1 MEKKGNEVD
10 AMAQANR
17 MLALRL
23 FGVSQARA
31 QAVLKAAAVQGCPG
45 LRLLSREEE
54 LVVCVNVR
62 GAGSEAEA
70 DRIYRQWN
78 EYFRQQFGPAVFGEG
93 DTELADAALEALA
106 KKNKLFVA
114 ADEATGHLLE
124 GRIREKPEAAAVYDF
139 GDHSYRHPTRANRLE
154 PPRALL
160 DKYPDCP
167 VQPVA
172 GRARQALALSG
183 ADWAVSYQPAKG
195 VQPGFVLVC
204 GAKTV
209 YLHVLAPSVQPQ
221 MLAANWLLDMLRRL
235 ALGQEPA
242 EGVQSFAYGKPAPVL
257 PVRQTPLPAQNE
269 SAPRPAPVQPGNGA
283 PADAW
288 QKSPS
293 APVSRAAN
301 LRSAGRQL
309 FDESVQLPEPPSRKR
324 NPAGRILGS
333 LVLVL
338 FIAAVAF
345 GVVWLVERPA
355 TQQMTGAGY
364 GTADYDTAARDY
376 LTKAQQGNSQVAAYL
391 ALPKLGGTLV
401 YQPDAARPG
410 QAIGLAVQAAQG
422 DEMARFVSAQQP
434 GQTRTNVIV
443 ECPTGSI
450 QQLSELDEEELLRD
464 NCGFTLYTDGNT
476 YRYKV
481 AAVYYWDPAETG
493 ETAFDL
499 NGLQDLSDQQAFLN
513 FVLGIK
519 ARSLYEM
526 PVDLEDADSFAT
538 LVADAADGSGRK
550 LAVTGRLQRQDEAA
564 FLLGKQITQADQP
577 LLPLAMYEQT
587 GEEVPSVETLNQY
600 WMNWYATGG
609 ATSSDVQEES
619 GMPQEDQLVEGIQPL
634 DPNATPIP
642 TLTPPPTDT
651 PATATP
657 KPSATPQP
665 GTTPKPD
672 ATQAPG
678 ATDKPQATQAPD
690 DSGTAQPTAAPQATP
705 APQPTPTPTPS
716 AGTITVTMNGVRQEM
731 DLVECLAMIARNE
744 LGANAPIE
752 AYKAQMVAAH
762 SWILSQGGAPSVAGR
777 QPSETIRQAAR
788 EVANQIVTYNGRVAF
803 TPYFA
808 SAAFG
813 TNPSEDVWGS
823 SRPYL
828 VAVESPYDQQYATNW
843 QNTRVFTQQE
853 VADRAM
859 EKLGVDLYAYS
870 EDPNEWF
877 GDIVKNSSGY
887 VTSLRLGTA
896 TITGQKLQEN
906 VLAGFSGRAIRS
918 AAFDI
923 SYADGNFSITTYG
936 YGHGGGLSQYGAWG
950 YAANGW
956 TYDQI
961 LAHYFPGTSLSTVG

>member
-1 MEKKGNEVD
+1 
-10 AMAQANR
+10 MAQANR

-23 FGVSQARA
+23 FGVPQAKA
-31 QAVLKAAAVQGCPG
+31 QAVLKAAAAQGCPG

-62 GAGSEAEA
+62 ADSEAEA
-70 DRIYRQWN
+70 SRICKQWN
-78 EYFRQQFGPAVFGEG
+78 EYFWEQFGPAVFGEG
-93 DTELADAALEALA
+93 DTELAKAALTGLA
-106 KKNKLFVA
+106 KKHKLFVA

-124 GRIREKPEAAAVYDF
+124 ARIRNEQAAAAVYDF
-139 GDHSYRHPTRANRLE
+139 GDHSYRHPTKADRLA

-167 VQPVA
+167 VQPAA

-183 ADWAVSYQPAKG
+183 ADWAVSYQPAQG

-209 YLHVLAPSVQPQ
+209 YLHALPPSAQPG
-221 MLAANWLLDMLRRL
+221 MLAANWILDMLRRL
-235 ALGQEPA
+235 ALGLEMAQ
-242 EGVQSFAYGKPAPVL
+242 GVQSFAYGKPAPVL
-257 PVRQTPLPAQNE
+257 PVLQTPVPPKTETPRPRPAA
-269 SAPRPAPVQPGNGA
+269 APRPAAPNG
-283 PADAW
+283 AW
-288 QKSPS
+288 QKSGASVPQG
-293 APVSRAAN
+293 SRAAN

-309 FDESVQLPEPPSRKR
+309 FDESAQLPEPPAKKR
-324 NPAGRILGS
+324 NPASRPLACLA
-333 LVLVL
+333 LVLL
-338 FIAAVAF
+338 IAAVAF
-345 GVVWLVERPA
+345 GVVWLAERPA
-355 TQQMTGAGY
+355 AKQMTGAGY

-376 LTKAQQGNSQVAAYL
+376 LTRAQQSNSQVAAYL

-401 YQPDAARPG
+401 YQPDAAQPS
-410 QAIGLAVQAAQG
+410 QAVGLAVQAAQG
-422 DEMARFVSAQQP
+422 DELARFVSSGQP
-434 GQTRTNVIV
+434 GQARTNQIV
-443 ECPTGSI
+443 ECPAGSI
-450 QQLSELDEEELLRD
+450 QQLSQLDEEELLRD
-464 NCGFTLYTDGNT
+464 NCGFTLYTDGST

-481 AAVYYWDPAETG
+481 AAVFYWDPAETG

-499 NGLQDLSDQQAFLN
+499 YGLQDLSDQQDFLN
-513 FVLGIK
+513 FVLGVK

-526 PVDLEDADSFAT
+526 PVDLEDEDSFVT
-538 LVADAADGSGRK
+538 LVADSSDASGRK
-550 LAVTGRLQRQDEAA
+550 LAVTGRLQRQDEAG
-564 FLLGKQITQADQP
+564 FLLGKQIVQADQP
-577 LLPLAMYEQT
+577 LLPLAMYEKS
-587 GEEVPSVETLNQY
+587 GEEAPSVETLNQY

-609 ATSSDVQEES
+609 ATSSDVQQES
-619 GMPQEDQLVEGIQPL
+619 GMPQEDQVVEGVHPL

-642 TLTPPPTDT
+642 TLTPPPTEA
-651 PATATP
+651 PATPSP
-657 KPSATPQP
+657 KPSATPKP
-665 GTTPKPD
+665 GTTPKP
-672 ATQAPG
+672 G
-678 ATDKPQATQAPD
+678 ATDAPQSTPAPGD
-690 DSGTAQPTAAPQATP
+690 SGDSGDSGTGQPTP
-705 APQPTPTPTPS
+705 APQPTQAPQPTAEPS

-744 LGANAPIE
+744 LGANAPVE

-762 SWILSQGGAPSVAGR
+762 SWILSQGGAPSVSGR
-777 QPSETIRQAAR
+777 EPNETIRQAAR

-828 VAVESPYDQQYATNW
+828 VAVESPYDQQYASNW
-843 QNTRVFTQQE
+843 QNTRVFTEQE

-870 EDPNEWF
+870 EDPNDWF

-896 TITGQKLQEN
+896 TITGQKLQVN
-906 VLAGFSGRAIRS
+906 VLAGFPGRDIRS

-923 SYADGNFSITTYG
+923 AYADGNFSITCYG
-936 YGHGGGLSQYGAWG
+936 YGHGCGLSQYGAWG

-961 LAHYFPGTSLSTVG
+961 LAHYFPGTSLSAVG

>member
-1 MEKKGNEVD
+1 
-10 AMAQANR
+10 MAQANR

-23 FGVSQARA
+23 FGVPQAKA
-31 QAVLKAAAVQGCPG
+31 QAVLKAAAAQGCPG

-62 GAGSEAEA
+62 AESEAEA
-70 DRIYRQWN
+70 SRICKQWN
-78 EYFRQQFGPAVFGEG
+78 EYFREQFGPAVFGEG
-93 DTELADAALEALA
+93 DTELSKAALTGLA
-106 KKNKLFVA
+106 KKHKLFVA

-124 GRIREKPEAAAVYDF
+124 ARIRGEQEAAAVYDF
-139 GDHSYRHPTRANRLE
+139 GDHSYRHPTKADRLA

-167 VQPVA
+167 VQPAA
-172 GRARQALALSG
+172 GRAHQALALSG
-183 ADWAVSYQPAKG
+183 ADWAVSYQPAQG

-204 GAKTV
+204 GAKMV
-209 YLHVLAPSVQPQ
+209 YLHVLAPSAQPG
-221 MLAANWLLDMLRRL
+221 MLAANWIFDMLRRL
-235 ALGQEPA
+235 ALGLEAA

-257 PVRQTPLPAQNE
+257 PVLQTPVPPKTE
-269 SAPRPAPVQPGNGA
+269 APRPRSAAAPQPGAENA
-283 PADAW
+283 AW
-288 QKSPS
+288 QKSGGTVP
-293 APVSRAAN
+293 PVSRAAN

-309 FDESVQLPEPPSRKR
+309 FDESAQLPEPPASKK
-324 NPAGRILGS
+324 NPIARLLGC
-333 LVLVL
+333 LVAVL
-338 FIAAVAF
+338 LIAAIAF
-345 GVVWLVERPA
+345 GVVWLAERPA
-355 TQQMTGAGY
+355 TQQMSSAGY

-376 LTKAQQGNSQVAAYL
+376 LTRAQQSNSQVAAYL

-401 YQPDAARPG
+401 YQPDAAQPG
-410 QAIGLAVQAAQG
+410 QAVGLAVQAAQG
-422 DEMARFVSAQQP
+422 DELARFVSSGQP
-434 GQTRTNVIV
+434 GQARTNQIV
-443 ECPTGSI
+443 ECPVDSI
-450 QQLSELDEEELLRD
+450 RQLSELDEEELLRD
-464 NCGFTLYTDGNT
+464 NCGFTLYTDGST

-481 AAVYYWDPAETG
+481 AAVFYWDPAETG

-499 NGLQDLSDQQAFLN
+499 YGLQDLSDQQNFLN
-513 FVLGIK
+513 FVLGVK

-526 PVDLEDADSFAT
+526 PVDLEDGDSFVT
-538 LVADAADGSGRK
+538 LVADTSDSSGRK
-550 LAVTGRLQRQDEAA
+550 LAVTGRLQRQDEAG

-577 LLPLAMYEQT
+577 LLPLAMYEQS

-609 ATSSDVQEES
+609 ATSSDVQQES
-619 GMPQEDQLVEGIQPL
+619 GMPQEDQVVEGVHPL

-642 TLTPPPTDT
+642 TLTPPPTDA
-651 PATATP
+651 PATPSP
-657 KPSATPQP
+657 KPSATPKP
-665 GTTPKPD
+665 GTTPKPGATEAPD
-672 ATQAPG
+672 ATG
-678 ATDKPQATQAPD
+678 TPQATQAPSD
-690 DSGTAQPTAAPQATP
+690 SGDSGTAQPTP
-705 APQPTPTPTPS
+705 APQPTQAPQPTATPS

-744 LGANAPIE
+744 LGAGAPIE

-762 SWILSQGGAPSVAGR
+762 SWILSQGGAPSVSGR
-777 QPSETIRQAAR
+777 EPNETIRQAAR

-813 TNPSEDVWGS
+813 TCPSEDVWGS

-828 VAVESPYDQQYATNW
+828 VAVESPYDQQYASNW
-843 QNTRVFTQQE
+843 QNTRVFTEQE
-853 VADRAM
+853 MADRAM

-896 TITGQKLQEN
+896 TITGQKLQVS
-906 VLAGFSGRAIRS
+906 VLAGFPGRDIRS

-923 SYADGNFSITTYG
+923 TYADGNFSITCYG
-936 YGHGGGLSQYGAWG
+936 YGHGCGLSQYGAWG

-961 LAHYFPGTSLSTVG
+961 LAHYFPGTTLSAVG

>member
-10 AMAQANR
+10 AMAQVNH

-31 QAVLKAAAVQGCPG
+31 QAVLKAAADQGCPG

-54 LVVCVNVR
+54 LVVCVNVHD
-62 GAGSEAEA
+62 AGSAAEA
-70 DRIYRQWN
+70 SRICKQWN
-78 EYFRQQFGPAVFGEG
+78 EYFRRQFGAAVFGED
-93 DTELADAALEALA
+93 DTELTDAALAALA
-106 KKNKLFVA
+106 KKKKLFVA

-139 GDHSYRHPTRANRLE
+139 GDQSYRHPTKTSRLE

-160 DKYPDCP
+160 KRYPDCP

-183 ADWAVSYQPAKG
+183 ADWAVSWQPAKG

-209 YLHVLAPSVQPQ
+209 YLHVLAPSAQPQ

-242 EGVQSFAYGKPAPVL
+242 EEVQSFAYGKPAPVL
-257 PVRQTPLPAQNE
+257 PVQQTPLPARSEPQ
-269 SAPRPAPVQPGNGA
+269 PRPAAARPQSEA
-283 PADAW
+283 AADAW
-288 QKSPS
+288 QKSAS
-293 APVSRAAN
+293 VPVSRAAN
-301 LRSAGRQL
+301 LRNAGRQL
-309 FDESVQLPEPPSRKR
+309 FDESAQLPEPPARKR
-324 NPAGRILGS
+324 NPMARVLGS
-333 LVLVL
+333 LMLVL
-338 FIAAVAF
+338 FIAAAAF
-345 GVVWLVERPA
+345 GVVWIAERPA
-355 TQQMTGAGY
+355 AQQMTGAGY

-376 LTKAQQGNSQVAAYL
+376 LTRARQDNSQVAAYL

-401 YQPDAARPG
+401 YQPDAVQPG
-410 QAIGLAVQAAQG
+410 QPSGLTVQAAQG
-422 DEMARFVSAQQP
+422 DELARFVSTQQP

-443 ECPTGSI
+443 DCPVGSI

-481 AAVYYWDPAETG
+481 AAVFYWDPAETG
-493 ETAFDL
+493 GTAFDL
-499 NGLQDLSDQQAFLN
+499 YGLQDLSDQQAFLN

-609 ATSSDVQEES
+609 ATSSDVQQES
-619 GMPQEDQLVEGIQPL
+619 GMPQEDQLLNGVQPL

-642 TLTPPPTDT
+642 TLTPPPSDA
-651 PATATP
+651 PSTATP
-657 KPSATPQP
+657 DPGATAQP
-665 GTTPKPD
+665 GTTPKPG
-672 ATQAPG
+672 ATQSPG
-678 ATDKPQATQAPD
+678 ATDKPQTTQTPG
-690 DSGTAQPTAAPQATP
+690 DSGSAQPTAAPQ
-705 APQPTPTPTPS
+705 PQPTPTPTPS

-870 EDPNEWF
+870 EDPNNWF

-936 YGHGGGLSQYGAWG
+936 YGHGCGLSQYGAWG

>member
-1 MEKKGNEVD
+1 
-10 AMAQANR
+10 MAQANR

-23 FGVSQARA
+23 FGVPQAKA
-31 QAVLKAAAVQGCPG
+31 QAVLKAAAAQGCPG

-62 GAGSEAEA
+62 AESEAEA
-70 DRIYRQWN
+70 SRICKQWN
-78 EYFRQQFGPAVFGEG
+78 EYFREQFGPAVFGEG
-93 DTELADAALEALA
+93 DTELSKAALTGLA
-106 KKNKLFVA
+106 KKHKLFVA

-124 GRIREKPEAAAVYDF
+124 ARIRGEQEAAAVYDF
-139 GDHSYRHPTRANRLE
+139 GDHSYRHPTKADRLA

-167 VQPVA
+167 VQPAA
-172 GRARQALALSG
+172 GRAHQALALSG
-183 ADWAVSYQPAKG
+183 ADWAVSYQPAQG

-204 GAKTV
+204 GAKMV
-209 YLHVLAPSVQPQ
+209 YLHVLAPSAQPG
-221 MLAANWLLDMLRRL
+221 MLAANWIFDMLRRL
-235 ALGQEPA
+235 ALGLEAA

-257 PVRQTPLPAQNE
+257 PVLQTPVPPKTE
-269 SAPRPAPVQPGNGA
+269 APRPRSAAAPQPGAENA
-283 PADAW
+283 AW
-288 QKSPS
+288 QKSGGTVP
-293 APVSRAAN
+293 PVSRAAN

-309 FDESVQLPEPPSRKR
+309 FDESAQLPEPPASKK
-324 NPAGRILGS
+324 NPMARLLGC
-333 LVLVL
+333 LVAVL
-338 FIAAVAF
+338 LIAAIAF
-345 GVVWLVERPA
+345 GVVWLAERPA
-355 TQQMTGAGY
+355 TQQMSSAGY

-376 LTKAQQGNSQVAAYL
+376 LTRAQQSNSQVAAYL

-401 YQPDAARPG
+401 YQPDAAQPG
-410 QAIGLAVQAAQG
+410 QAVGLAVQAAQG
-422 DEMARFVSAQQP
+422 DELARFVSSGQP
-434 GQTRTNVIV
+434 GQARTNQIV
-443 ECPTGSI
+443 ECPVDSI
-450 QQLSELDEEELLRD
+450 RQLSELDEEELLRD
-464 NCGFTLYTDGNT
+464 NCGFTLYTDGST

-481 AAVYYWDPAETG
+481 AAVFYWDPAETG

-499 NGLQDLSDQQAFLN
+499 YGLQDLSDQQNFLN
-513 FVLGIK
+513 FVLGVK

-526 PVDLEDADSFAT
+526 PVDLEDGDSFVT
-538 LVADAADGSGRK
+538 LVADTSDSSGRK
-550 LAVTGRLQRQDEAA
+550 LAVTGRLQRQDEAG

-577 LLPLAMYEQT
+577 LLPLAMYEQS

-609 ATSSDVQEES
+609 ATSSDVQQES
-619 GMPQEDQLVEGIQPL
+619 GMPQEDQVVEGVHPL

-642 TLTPPPTDT
+642 TLTPPPTDA
-651 PATATP
+651 PATPSP
-657 KPSATPQP
+657 KPSATPKP
-665 GTTPKPD
+665 GTTPKPGATEAPD
-672 ATQAPG
+672 ATG
-678 ATDKPQATQAPD
+678 TPQATQAPSD
-690 DSGTAQPTAAPQATP
+690 SGDSGTAQPTP
-705 APQPTPTPTPS
+705 APQPTQAPQPTATPS

-744 LGANAPIE
+744 LGAGAPIE

-762 SWILSQGGAPSVAGR
+762 SWILSQGGAPSVSGR
-777 QPSETIRQAAR
+777 EPNETIRQAAR

-813 TNPSEDVWGS
+813 TCPSEDVWGS

-828 VAVESPYDQQYATNW
+828 VAVESPYDQQYASNW
-843 QNTRVFTQQE
+843 QNTRVFTEQE

-896 TITGQKLQEN
+896 TITGQKLQVS
-906 VLAGFSGRAIRS
+906 VLAGFPGRDIRS

-923 SYADGNFSITTYG
+923 TYADGNFSITCYG
-936 YGHGGGLSQYGAWG
+936 YGHGCGLSQYGAWG

-961 LAHYFPGTSLSTVG
+961 LAHYFPGTTLSAVG

>member
-1 MEKKGNEVD
+1 
-10 AMAQANR
+10 MAQANR

-23 FGVSQARA
+23 FGVPQAKA
-31 QAVLKAAAVQGCPG
+31 QAVLKAAAAQGCPG

-62 GAGSEAEA
+62 AESEAEA
-70 DRIYRQWN
+70 SRTCKQWN
-78 EYFRQQFGPAVFGEG
+78 EYFREQFGPAVFGEG
-93 DTELADAALEALA
+93 DTELSKAALTGLA
-106 KKNKLFVA
+106 KKHKLFVA

-124 GRIREKPEAAAVYDF
+124 ARIRGEQEAAAVYDF
-139 GDHSYRHPTRANRLE
+139 GDHSYRHPTKADRLA

-167 VQPVA
+167 VQPAA
-172 GRARQALALSG
+172 GRAHQALALSG
-183 ADWAVSYQPAKG
+183 ADWAVSYQPAQG

-204 GAKTV
+204 GAKVV
-209 YLHVLAPSVQPQ
+209 YLHVLAPSAQPG
-221 MLAANWLLDMLRRL
+221 MLAANWIFDMLRRL
-235 ALGQEPA
+235 ALGLEAA

-257 PVRQTPLPAQNE
+257 PVLQTPVPPKTE
-269 SAPRPAPVQPGNGA
+269 APRPRSAAAPQPGAENA
-283 PADAW
+283 AW
-288 QKSPS
+288 QKSGGTVP
-293 APVSRAAN
+293 PVSRAAN

-309 FDESVQLPEPPSRKR
+309 FDESAQLPEPPASKK
-324 NPAGRILGS
+324 NPMARLLGC
-333 LVLVL
+333 LVAVLV
-338 FIAAVAF
+338 IAAIAF
-345 GVVWLVERPA
+345 GVVWLAERPA
-355 TQQMTGAGY
+355 TQQMSSAGY

-376 LTKAQQGNSQVAAYL
+376 LTRAQQSNSQVAAYL

-401 YQPDAARPG
+401 YQPDAAQPG
-410 QAIGLAVQAAQG
+410 QAVGLAVQAAQG
-422 DEMARFVSAQQP
+422 DELARFVSSGQP
-434 GQTRTNVIV
+434 GQARTNQIV
-443 ECPTGSI
+443 ECPVDSI
-450 QQLSELDEEELLRD
+450 RQLSELDEEELLRD
-464 NCGFTLYTDGNT
+464 NCGFTLYTDGST

-481 AAVYYWDPAETG
+481 AAVFYWDPAETG

-499 NGLQDLSDQQAFLN
+499 YGLQDLSDQQNFLN
-513 FVLGIK
+513 FVLGVK

-526 PVDLEDADSFAT
+526 PVDLEDGDSFVT
-538 LVADAADGSGRK
+538 LVADTSDSSGRK
-550 LAVTGRLQRQDEAA
+550 LAVTGRLQRQDEAG

-577 LLPLAMYEQT
+577 LLPLAMYEQS

-609 ATSSDVQEES
+609 ATSSDVQQES
-619 GMPQEDQLVEGIQPL
+619 GMPQEDQVVEGVHPL

-642 TLTPPPTDT
+642 TLTPPPTDA
-651 PATATP
+651 PATPSP
-657 KPSATPQP
+657 KPSATPKP
-665 GTTPKPD
+665 GTTPKPGATEAPD
-672 ATQAPG
+672 ATG
-678 ATDKPQATQAPD
+678 TPQATQAPSD
-690 DSGTAQPTAAPQATP
+690 SGDSGTAQPTP
-705 APQPTPTPTPS
+705 APQPTQAPQPTATPS

-744 LGANAPIE
+744 LGAGAPIE

-762 SWILSQGGAPSVAGR
+762 SWILSQGGAPSVSGR
-777 QPSETIRQAAR
+777 EPNETIRQAAR

-813 TNPSEDVWGS
+813 TCPSEDVWGS

-828 VAVESPYDQQYATNW
+828 VAVESPYDQQYASNW
-843 QNTRVFTQQE
+843 QNTRVFTEQE

-896 TITGQKLQEN
+896 TITGQKLQVS
-906 VLAGFSGRAIRS
+906 VLAGFPGRDIRS

-923 SYADGNFSITTYG
+923 TYADGNFSITCYG
-936 YGHGGGLSQYGAWG
+936 YGHGCGLSQYGAWG

-961 LAHYFPGTSLSTVG
+961 LAHYFPGTTLSAVG